1 MKRAI
6 GVLLIAASS
15 AAFLSEDKGA
25 AGTWQRLLKLQTTAS
40 AMHTTAHPDDEH
52 AGLLA
57 LLSRGRGARLALLTL
72 TRGEAGDNAIGPE
85 LFDGL
90 GLIRT
95 EELRVA
101 DRYYGVDDQYF
112 TTAIDYGYSKRLDEA
127 LEKWGKDE
135 VLREMVRVIRKNR
148 PFVLISRFQ
157 GNPRDGHGNHEA
169 AGLVTREAFKAA
181 GDAAMFPE
189 QMTAGLR
196 PWQPRKVYIGGVKE
210 DEAWT
215 IRVDTGEYDP
225 WLGESYERFASL
237 GYSFQRSQTGGR
249 MVLSR
254 GPQYGYYQR
263 VGSTVTAPDREQSF
277 FDGIDTTIS
286 GMFDTLGRS
295 SPAGAG
301 EALAAI
307 EAEVRAAVAS
317 FSAHG
322 PKAAVPALARGLR
335 ATREAL
341 RVAAAEPDAV
351 FLLRVKE
358 RQFQD
363 AIEAALGID
372 FAAVAQAPG
381 LPEPTGPYAAFALPP
396 TMGAAVP
403 GQTFEVKAQLTNR
416 GGGEIAVSEIS
427 LVAAKGFAIEKGAAT
442 LGTLR
447 TNDTAASTFTVRLA
461 DDTKVSRPYFTRKS
475 LRRNR
480 YDVDDAGP
488 IDRPWAEPAATAIAR
503 YAVDGVAV
511 ETIQTVTRREPNLPY
526 GFEAREL
533 LVVPTLSLTLTP
545 ATAII
550 PLAATRKTLSLQVD
564 LLNNWEG
571 DVAGRLSLKLPSGW
585 TCDPPS
591 RDFTFKHSG
600 ERSPHRFQVS
610 LSSLENKSYEVRAVA
625 TAQGREFDEGYEVI
639 AKRDLETRY
648 LYRPALTTVRGVDV
662 RIAAG
667 LNVGYVMGVGDQVPV
682 GLAQLGARVTLLGE
696 KELATSSLRAF
707 DAIVTGTRAYAV
719 REDLRTYNQRLLDYV
734 KEGGNLIVLYNTQE
748 LVPNQYAP
756 FPGELPPEAEEVSEE
771 DSPVDILVPKSAVL
785 GWPNRITPADF
796 DGWVEQRGSKFFTAW
811 DKAYTPVVATW
822 DKGQS
827 PQRGGW
833 LHARYGQGHYTY
845 FAYALHRQLPFGVP
859 GAYRLLAN
867 LLSQGQP
874 RPAAP
879 PE

>member
-6 GVLLIAASS
+6 GVLLVAAFS
-15 AAFLSEDKGA
+15 AAFLSEDKGV

-72 TRGEAGDNAIGPE
+72 TRGEAGDNAIGSE

-95 EELRVA
+95 EELRIA

-181 GDAAMFPE
+181 GDPAMFPE
-189 QMTAGLR
+189 QMAGGLR

-210 DEAWT
+210 DEDWT

-225 WLGESYERFASL
+225 WLGESYQSFASL

-263 VGSTVTAPDREQSF
+263 VGSTVKAPDREQSF

-286 GMFDTLGRS
+286 GMFKTLGRP

-307 EAEVRAAVAS
+307 EAEVRAALAA
-317 FSAHG
+317 FSANG

-372 FAAVAQAPG
+372 FAAVAQPPG
-381 LPEPTGPYAAFALPP
+381 LPEPTGPYAAFAPPP

-416 GGGEIAVSEIS
+416 GGVEIAVSEIS
-427 LVAAKGFAIEKGAAT
+427 LVTAKGFAIEKGAAT
-442 LGTLR
+442 LGTLK
-447 TNDTAASTFTVRLA
+447 TNDTATSTFRVTLA
-461 DDTKVSRPYFTRKS
+461 DDTKVSRPYFARQS
-475 LRRNR
+475 LQQNR
-480 YDVDDAGP
+480 YDLEDPGP
-488 IDRPWAEPAATAIAR
+488 IDRPSAEPAATAIAR
-503 YAVDGVAV
+503 YTVEGVAV
-511 ETIQTVTRREPNLPY
+511 EALQTVTRREPNLPY
-526 GFEAREL
+526 GFETREL
-533 LVVPTLSLTLTP
+533 LVVPALSLTLTP
-545 ATAII
+545 ATAIV

-571 DVAGRLSLKLPSGW
+571 EMAGRLSLKLPSGW
-585 TCDPPS
+585 TSDPPS
-591 RDFTFKHSG
+591 RDFKFKHSG
-600 ERSPHRFQVS
+600 ERSTHRFQVS

-625 TAQGREFDEGYEVI
+625 TAQGREFGEGYEVI

-662 RIAAG
+662 RIPPG

-707 DAIVTGTRAYAV
+707 DAILTGTRAYAV

-771 DSPVDILVPKSAVL
+771 DSPVDILAPKSAVL

-827 PQRGGW
+827 PQKGGW

-845 FAYALHRQLPFGVP
+845 FAYALHRQLPYGVP